1 MASLFKVDINKLKGV
16 GPKSAQYLAKLGVL
30 SVGDLINFYPRAYE
44 DWSSATSLA
53 LACGKKDK
61 CIRVQ
66 VVREMTSQ
74 RIRGGKMIYKVS
86 VNDGVNVADV
96 VFFNNR
102 FTPQSMKQENF
113 YILRG
118 NVKRSAG
125 RYEIISPKVKDAHKS
140 RNIFPVYAQTS
151 GITSQK
157 IAGFMKNALEML
169 PETVPETMPAWIL
182 DKYNLCSYD
191 FAVKNIHF
199 PKNSDDLKK
208 ARERLVFDEFF
219 IYQLGLGFV
228 KKQSRILTD
237 VQIKKD
243 NTAEF
248 YKFLPF
254 ELTNAQKRSIGE
266 CVKDMISGE
275 YAMNR
280 LLQGDVGSGKTA
292 VAAAVSYCV
301 AKSGYQVA
309 VMAPTE
315 ILASQHYD
323 TFCKFFKGTGLK
335 ICLVCGS
342 LRAKEKKRIQQEI
355 ECGFFDI
362 IIGTHALISEKT
374 KFKNLG
380 LVVTDEQH
388 RFGVNQR
395 LALINKGMS
404 PHTLV
409 MSATPIPRTLALIV
423 YGDLDISVLDETL
436 PGRQKIDTYKI
447 DENKRPRALNFIK
460 GITDEGGQAYIVCA
474 GIDENENDIVDVS
487 TYYEKILKD
496 VFDRKDVGIL
506 HGKMHPNEKDEIMRK
521 FAGGD
526 LKVLISTTVIEVG
539 VDVANARVIMIE
551 NAERFGISQLHQL
564 RGRVGRSDKKSYCI
578 LVSNSKSKD
587 SNQRFSAMTAS
598 NDGFY
603 LSEEDLKLRG
613 PGDFF
618 GTNQHGVPNIGIP
631 TRYEDIYL
639 VKKAQ
644 NAAVEVFGSGA
655 DLNSSEFKFIK
666 SKLSKTFEINGEN
679 GAKGI
684 IF

>member
-1 MASLFKVDINKLKGV
+1 MASLFKVGINKLKGV
-16 GPKSAQYLAKLGVL
+16 GAKSAEYLAKLGIF
-30 SVGDLINFYPRAYE
+30 SVGDLINFYPRTYE
-44 DWSSATSLA
+44 DWSSSASFSQ
-53 LACGKKDK
+53 ACGKKDQ
-61 CIRVQ
+61 CLRVQ
-66 VVREMTSQ
+66 VVRESVAQ
-74 RIRGGKMIYKVS
+74 RIRGGKMLYKVE
-86 VNDGVNVADV
+86 VTDGTNVGEA

-102 FTPQSMKQENF
+102 FTPQSMKQGNF

-118 NVKRSAG
+118 TVKNSG
-125 RYEIISPKVKDAHKS
+125 RKYEIISPKVKDVGGENS
-140 RNIFPVYAQTS
+140 IFPVYSQTS
-151 GITSQK
+151 GITSNK
-157 IAGFMKNALEML
+157 IANFVRVALDML
-169 PETVPETMPAWIL
+169 PEHVTETLPRWIL

-191 FAVKNIHF
+191 FALKNIHF
-199 PKNSDDLKK
+199 PKNKDDLRE
-208 ARERLVFDEFF
+208 ARNRLVFDEFF
-219 IYQLGLGFV
+219 IYQLGLGFI
-228 KKQSRILTD
+228 KRRSRIPTD
-237 VQIKKD
+237 IHIQD
-243 NTAEF
+243 NNVEEF
-248 YKFLPF
+248 YKLLPF
-254 ELTNAQKRSIGE
+254 ELTNAQKRSVNE
-266 CVKDMISGE
+266 CANDIVSGK

-292 VAAAVSYCV
+292 VAAAVSYLV
-301 AKSGYQVA
+301 AKNGYQVA

-315 ILASQHYD
+315 ILASQHYN
-323 TFCKFFKGTGLK
+323 TFCKFFKDTGLK

-355 ECGFFDI
+355 EWGFYDI

-374 KFKNLG
+374 VFKNLG

-395 LALINKGMS
+395 SALINKGLF

-423 YGDLDISVLDETL
+423 YGDLDISVLDEPL
-436 PGRQKIDTYKI
+436 PGRQKIDTFRI
-447 DENKRPRALNFIK
+447 DESKRIRALNFIK
-460 GITDEGGQAYIVCA
+460 NIVGEGGQAYIVCA
-474 GIDENENDIVDVS
+474 GIEENENDIVDVE
-487 TYYEKILKD
+487 TYYEKMLKEI
-496 VFDRKDVGIL
+496 FDERYVGVL
-506 HGKMHPNEKDEIMRK
+506 HGKMNPNEKDEIMAK
-521 FAGGD
+521 FVCGE

-578 LVSNSKSKD
+578 LVSNSKSRD
-587 SNQRFSAMTAS
+587 SNQRFNAMTSS

-631 TRYEDIYL
+631 TRYEDVYL

-644 NAAVEVFGSGA
+644 NAAVELVNGGI
-655 DLNSSEFKFIK
+655 DLNLPEFKFIK
-666 SKLSKTFEINGEN
+666 NKLSKSFELNGMN
-679 GAKGI
+679 SGQGV

>member
-16 GPKSAQYLAKLGVL
+16 GPKSAQYLAKLGIL

-44 DWSSATSLA
+44 DWSNFTSFA
-53 LACGKKDK
+53 LACGQKDR

-74 RIRGGKMIYKVS
+74 RVRGGKMIYKISVS
-86 VNDGVNVADV
+86 DGIDVAEV

-102 FTPQSMKQENF
+102 FTPQSMKRENF

-118 NVKRSAG
+118 NVKRTSG
-125 RYEIISPKVKDAHKS
+125 RYEIISPKVKNANGA

-199 PKNSDDLKK
+199 PKNLDDLKK

-219 IYQLGLGFV
+219 IYQLGLGFI
-228 KKQSRILTD
+228 KSQSRTPTNIE
-237 VQIKKD
+237 IKEN
-243 NTAEF
+243 NTEEF

-292 VAAAVSYCV
+292 VAAVVSYFV
-301 AKSGYQVA
+301 AKNGYQVA

-315 ILASQHYD
+315 ILASQHYN
-323 TFCKFFKGTGLK
+323 TFCKFFDGTGLK

-342 LRAKEKKRIQQEI
+342 LRAKERKRIQQEI

-436 PGRQKIDTYKI
+436 PGRQSIDTYKI

-474 GIDENENDIVDVS
+474 GID
-487 TYYEKILKD
+487 
-496 VFDRKDVGIL
+496 G
-506 HGKMHPNEKDEIMRK
+506 
-521 FAGGD
+521 
-526 LKVLISTTVIEVG
+526 VIRRATG
-539 VDVANARVIMIE
+539 C
-551 NAERFGISQLHQL
+551 L
-564 RGRVGRSDKKSYCI
+564 
-578 LVSNSKSKD
+578 
-587 SNQRFSAMTAS
+587 
-598 NDGFY
+598 
-603 LSEEDLKLRG
+603 
-613 PGDFF
+613 
-618 GTNQHGVPNIGIP
+618 
-631 TRYEDIYL
+631 
-639 VKKAQ
+639 
-644 NAAVEVFGSGA
+644 
-655 DLNSSEFKFIK
+655 
-666 SKLSKTFEINGEN
+666 
-679 GAKGI
+679 
-684 IF
+684 